1 MFGFAAGF
9 FWFGSAG
16 GGVGLVAEVPGFRL
30 VGWDGLAAASAGPAV
45 GVDDLLPALAELVV
59 VGVGGFGHGVLVPS
73 GWLEQFTRGEAKA
86 LAAGLGARVVA
97 VPSGKTTLVVQGK
110 FDPASLRPGAKV
122 GGKASKAMELA
133 AKGQAIQ
140 IVDEVGFLDLVEG
153 WV

>member
-1 MFGFAAGF
+1 M
-9 FWFGSAG
+9 
-16 GGVGLVAEVPGFRL
+16 VE
-30 VGWDGLAAASAGPAV
+30 
-45 GVDDLLPALAELVV
+45 
-59 VGVGGFGHGVLVPS
+59 
-73 GWLEQFTRGEAKA
+73 
-86 LAAGLGARVVA
+86 
-97 VPSGKTTLVVQGK
+97 VPSGKTTLVVQGE